1 MARIHWTFPA
11 AVLCLVGALLSGCVL
26 LGPSSPSTTVVDASG
41 REVTLHW
48 EDYPADGA
56 HEPADVLAAPRA
68 EEVEAAGESLL
79 GDLRA
84 AIDELAPGLSWQ
96 RDGESGIYPSE
107 QNGYGGPSLHRLHN
121 SASATT
127 DTAPD
132 DWAALTAALDGV
144 LADHGYSPIVWSWHR
159 GATEWQSAAER
170 DASIIDQHGT
180 LDPDAMWMW
189 DGTAQQ
195 GSMWVSIVVQDPER
209 GAGPAAGAPPRGDE
223 LLSLAV
229 GGMVISAD
237 DEQAYRDGVAP
248 FEGLE
253 RPTPAES

>member
-11 AVLCLVGALLSGCVL
+11 AVLCLAGALVSGCML
-26 LGPSSPSTTVVDASG
+26 LVPPSPSTTVVDASG

-68 EEVEAAGESLL
+68 EEVEAVGEALL
-79 GDLRA
+79 
-84 AIDELAPGLSWQ
+84 DELQAAVDEHAPGLSWQ

-107 QNGYGGPSLHRLHN
+107 ENGYGGPSLHRLHN

-127 DTAPD
+127 GTAPA
-132 DWAALTAALDGV
+132 DWTALTAALDGV

-159 GATEWQSAAER
+159 GATEWQTAAER

-180 LDPDAMWMW
+180 LDPDEMWMW
-189 DGTAQQ
+189 DGMSAK
-195 GSMWVSIVVQDPER
+195 GSMWVSIFVQDPER
-209 GAGPAAGAPPRGDE
+209 GAGLDAGAQPGDDE
-223 LLSLAV
+223 LLSLSV
-229 GGMVISAD
+229 GGTVISEA
-237 DEQAYRDGVAP
+237 DEQAYRDGIAP